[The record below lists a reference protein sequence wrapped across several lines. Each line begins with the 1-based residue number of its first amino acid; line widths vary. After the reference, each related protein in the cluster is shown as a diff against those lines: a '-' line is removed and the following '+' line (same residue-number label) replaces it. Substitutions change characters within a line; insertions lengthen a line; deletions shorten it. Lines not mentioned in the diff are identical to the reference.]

1 MEYGRLPIKHAIKPI
16 ADFINDQ
23 EEYFATQHG
32 GVVVHKA
39 TPAEIAKIEAE
50 LAAKAARSG
59 LGYSITAEMGIKK
72 KPERLP
78 EIPFEEMAVKSRLAE
93 VVKFERAVG

>member
-1 MEYGRLPIKHAIKPI
+1 MEYCSVPIRGIKPI
-16 ADFINDQ
+16 LEYIQDK

-32 GVVVHKA
+32 QVTTHKA
-39 TPAEIAKIEAE
+39 SAADIAQIEAE
-50 LAAKAARSG
+50 IAAKAARTG

-78 EIPFEEMAVKSRLAE
+78 EIPFKEMAVKSRIAKT
-93 VVKFERAVG
+93 VKFERAVG

>member
-1 MEYGRLPIKHAIKPI
+1 MEYGRVPIKPI
-16 ADFINDQ
+16 TEFINDQ
-23 EEYFATQHG
+23 EEYFASQHG
-32 GVVVHKA
+32 QVTTHKA
-39 TPAEIAKIEAE
+39 SAADIAQIEAE
-50 LAAKAARSG
+50 IAAKAARTG

-93 VVKFERAVG
+93 VVSFKRAVG